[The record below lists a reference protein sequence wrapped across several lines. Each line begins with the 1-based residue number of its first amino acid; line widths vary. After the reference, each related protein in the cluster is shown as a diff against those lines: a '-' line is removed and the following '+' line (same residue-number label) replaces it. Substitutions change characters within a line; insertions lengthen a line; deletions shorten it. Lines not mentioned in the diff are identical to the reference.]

1 MKKIAVLTSG
11 GDAPGMNAA
20 IRSVVLSGLRYGV
33 EVHGIFN
40 GFDGMIEGQVV
51 ELNFSTVRNIIQ
63 RGGTLLKSSRSPR
76 FFKKKYRKIAYNH
89 LKENNIEGLIVLGG
103 DGSFKGAEVFS
114 KEFYFPIIGIPCTI
128 DNDMFGTD
136 YCIGYDTAINTA
148 VDAID
153 KIRDTAESHNRLFF
167 VEVMGRDTGLIALMS
182 GIAGAAEAI
191 LIPETKMTITH
202 LVEILKNERKINYS
216 SMIVVV
222 AEGDEEGGAN
232 LVSQSV
238 KKILSGIDSR
248 VTTLGHIQRG
258 GKPSCMDRILA
269 TRMGISAVEN
279 LISGQR
285 NVMVGILNQKV
296 KLIPFKQ
303 AVKHKKQLNQ
313 EYLKLLELLVN

>member
-1 MKKIAVLTSG
+1 M
-11 GDAPGMNAA
+11 
-20 IRSVVLSGLRYGV
+20 
-33 EVHGIFN
+33 
-40 GFDGMIEGQVV
+40 
-51 ELNFSTVRNIIQ
+51 
-63 RGGTLLKSSRSPR
+63 
-76 FFKKKYRKIAYNH
+76 
-89 LKENNIEGLIVLGG
+89 KENNIEGLIVLGG
-103 DGSFKGAEVFS
+103 DGTFKGAEVFS
-114 KEFYFPIIGIPCTI
+114 KEFNFPIIGIPCTI

-136 YCIGYDTAINTA
+136 YCIGYDTAINNA

-191 LIPETKMTITH
+191 LIPETKMTITN
-202 LVEILKNERKINYS
+202 LVEILKNERKLNYS

-222 AEGDEEGGAN
+222 AEGDEEGGVN
-232 LVSQSV
+232 LVSKYV
-238 KKILSGIDSR
+238 KKILSGIDIR

-285 NVMVGILNQKV
+285 NVMVGILNQKI
-296 KLIPFKQ
+296 KLVPFNQ
-303 AVKHKKQLNQ
+303 AVKHNKQLNP
-313 EYLKLLELLVN
+313 ELLKLLELMAN